1 MQRWPGSTPP
11 SMSTRRASRRS
22 PPASS
27 RRSRWSDPTL
37 TRAGGERCL
46 RLSREAFMSTL
57 KVAVAQI
64 HCEPA
69 DLAANLAAH
78 RDAIARA
85 RGEGAE
91 LLLFPELS
99 LTGYLAA
106 PDCEALALGHDADL
120 LTRLAEAAD
129 GIMVSAGFI
138 ERGEKGRFFNSQGL
152 FRDGKLLAVHRKLNL
167 PGYGA
172 LREDRVYARGSG
184 LASVELAAG
193 WCAAT
198 LICADAWNPALPWL
212 AALGGANLLL
222 LPAASALG
230 AVGDGFDN
238 PRGWAINLAHTA
250 MTYGLPTLFA
260 NHCGTRGG
268 AAFWGGSRILDASG
282 HELARAGAGPGL
294 IVAKLSQ
301 ADGEAARRRLPTAR
315 DSDPALVGELL
326 RSLISNSESMR
337 S

>member
-1 MQRWPGSTPP
+1 
-11 SMSTRRASRRS
+11 MSS
-22 PPASS
+22 
-27 RRSRWSDPTL
+27 
-37 TRAGGERCL
+37 
-46 RLSREAFMSTL
+46 L

-64 HCEPA
+64 RCEPA
-69 DLAANLAAH
+69 DLTANLAAH
-78 RDAIARA
+78 LDAIARA
-85 RGEGAE
+85 RGEGVE

-99 LTGYLAA
+99 LTDYLAA
-106 PDCEALALGHDADL
+106 PDCEALAQTPDAEVL
-120 LTRLAEAAD
+120 MRLADAAD
-129 GIMVSAGFI
+129 GITISAGFI
-138 ERGEKGRFFNSQGL
+138 ERDERGSFFNSQGL
-152 FRDGKLLAVHRKLNL
+152 FRDGRLLAIHRKLNL

-172 LREDRVYARGSG
+172 LREDRVYARGSD

-193 WCAAT
+193 WRAAT

-238 PRGWAINLAHTA
+238 PRGWAINLAHSA

-268 AAFWGGSRILDASG
+268 ATFWGGARILDASG
-282 HELARAGAGPGL
+282 HELARAGAGSEL
-294 IVAKLSQ
+294 IVAELSQ

-315 DSDPALVGELL
+315 DSDPALVGALL
-326 RSLISNSESMR
+326 RDLISNSESI
-337 S
+337 SS